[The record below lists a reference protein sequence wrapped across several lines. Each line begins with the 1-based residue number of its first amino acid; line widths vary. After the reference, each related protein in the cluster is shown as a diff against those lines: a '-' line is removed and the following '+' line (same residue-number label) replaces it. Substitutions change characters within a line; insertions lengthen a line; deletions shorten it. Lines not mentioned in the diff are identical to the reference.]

1 MLKTEF
7 PDEVDPM
14 AAFQKSMGHDPDLK
28 YDKDLA
34 PKEKWKVARKLIM
47 AKKRKEAR
55 NIMKFGKNVD
65 LERKYFDQWK
75 TKVFGPKK
83 KKRKRAKTEGENLDS
98 SESQK
103 NVRFE
108 PQKAEQPR
116 TVVKKK
122 VRKKISTK
130 KTTKSI
136 S

>member
-1 MLKTEF
+1 
-7 PDEVDPM
+7 
-14 AAFQKSMGHDPDLK
+14 
-28 YDKDLA
+28 
-34 PKEKWKVARKLIM
+34 M

-55 NIMKFGKNVD
+55 NIMKFGKNID

-75 TKVFGPKK
+75 TKGTSNETKDPGFIWSGPLDYCSSIDLLRMNQNVIISVFGPTKK

-108 PQKAEQPR
+108 PQKVEQPR

-122 VRKKISTK
+122 VRKKISK
-130 KTTKSI
+130 KLG
-136 S
+136 

>member
-1 MLKTEF
+1 
-7 PDEVDPM
+7 
-14 AAFQKSMGHDPDLK
+14 
-28 YDKDLA
+28 
-34 PKEKWKVARKLIM
+34 M

-65 LERKYFDQWK
+65 LERKYFDVWK
-75 TKVFGPKK
+75 TKGTSKDTIDSGFRFGQYYRLIPTVCVRLIEISVFGRKK

-108 PQKAEQPR
+108 PQKDEQPR

-130 KTTKSI
+130 LG
-136 S
+136 